1 MTTDVPPMDACPFS
15 KSGRHEL
22 LALIPSDDEH
32 DLTLFCAACGG
43 MRRVPATGAI
53 PIPAD
58 YVQVLWSRE

>member
-1 MTTDVPPMDACPFS
+1 MTTDVPPMDACPFA
-15 KSGRHEL
+15 KDGAHRITY
-22 LALIPSDDEH
+22 LIPSDDDQ
-32 DLTLFCAACGG
+32 DLTLVCHRCGS